1 VKRTSW
7 SSGLSVSGDGVGV
20 VAHAGS
26 VGLRLL
32 ADRVGLTAELSNAM
46 ARRSFTPVHD
56 RGRVLTDVAVMLAD
70 GGEAIADIDVLR
82 HQGGAAGVLGPVAS
96 PPTVWRALDEVTPG
110 RLKKIA
116 AARART
122 RRHVWAQL
130 AASPEGIPASKVAG
144 TELGSTIVLDVDAT
158 IVIAH
163 SEKELASPTF
173 KRTFGFHPLGV
184 WCDNTSEEL
193 AALLRTGKAGSN
205 TAIDHIEVLTDAIAQ
220 IPGKHRKDLLIRS
233 DGAGASHDLLDWLTE
248 QGKVRGRA
256 VEYSVG
262 FAITEKIREA
272 IKLVPK
278 KVWTPASNADGEIR
292 EGGEVAEL
300 TGLLDLGAWP
310 EGMRVIIRRERPHP
324 GAQLSLFEEADGW
337 RYQAFVTNTPT
348 GQLAF
353 LEARHRAHARVEDR
367 IRHAKDTGLGRF
379 PSREF
384 KINQAWLALTAIA
397 ADLIAWTRLLAC
409 TGEATVLAGCEPKAL
424 RYRFLHVPAR
434 LVHSARQRR
443 LKIPESWPWVAAIVA
458 AFANIAAIPQPS

>member
-1 VKRTSW
+1 MKRTSW
-7 SSGLSVSGDGVGV
+7 SRGLSVSADGVGV

-32 ADRVGLTAELSNAM
+32 ADRTGLTEELSKAM

-56 RGRVLTDVAVMLAD
+56 RGRVLVDVAVMLTD

-82 HQGGAAGVLGPVAS
+82 HQAPVLGAVAS
-96 PPTVWRALDEVTPG
+96 PPTVWRTLDEITPS

-116 AARART
+116 AARARV

-130 AASPEGIPASKVAG
+130 PGGLPASKVAG
-144 TELGSTIVLDVDAT
+144 TDLGATVVLDVDAT
-158 IVIAH
+158 IVVAH
-163 SEKELASPTF
+163 SEKENASATF

-184 WCDNTSEEL
+184 WCDNTEEFL
-193 AALLRTGKAGSN
+193 TAQLRTGKAGSN
-205 TAIDHIEVLTDAIAQ
+205 TAVDHITVLTDAIAQ
-220 IPGKHRKDLLIRS
+220 IPAAHRKDLLIRA
-233 DGAGASHDLLDWLTE
+233 DGAGSSHKLLDWLTE
-248 QGKVRGRA
+248 QGQIRGRSR

-262 FAITEKIREA
+262 FAITEKIRDA

-278 KVWTPASNADGEIR
+278 KVWTPASDADGGVR
-292 EGGEVAEL
+292 EGGDVAEL
-300 TGLLDLGAWP
+300 TGLLDLSGWP
-310 EGMRVIIRRERPHP
+310 EGMRIIVRRERPHP

-337 RYQAFVTNTPT
+337 RYQAIATNTQT

-367 IRHAKDTGLGRF
+367 IRHAKDSGLGRF

-384 KINQAWLALTAIA
+384 TINQAWLTATTIA
-397 ADLIAWTRLLAC
+397 ADLIAWTRLLAL
-409 TGEATVLAGCEPKAL
+409 TGDAEILAACEPKAL

-434 LVHSARQRR
+434 LTHGARRRR
-443 LKIPESWPWVAAIVA
+443 LRVPESWPWAAAIVA
-458 AFANIAAIPQPS
+458 VFANIAAIPPPA

>member
-1 VKRTSW
+1 
-7 SSGLSVSGDGVGV
+7 VSGGGVGV

-32 ADRVGLTAELSNAM
+32 ADRTGLTTELSKAM
-46 ARRSFTPVHD
+46 TRRSFSPVHD
-56 RGRVLTDVAVMLAD
+56 RGRVLVDVAVMLAD

-82 HQGGAAGVLGPVAS
+82 HQAGVLGSVAS
-96 PPTVWRALDEVTPG
+96 PPTVWRTLDEATPG

-116 AARART
+116 TARART

-130 AASPEGIPASKVAG
+130 AASPAGVPASKVAG
-144 TELGSTIVLDVDAT
+144 TDLGSTVVLDVDAT
-158 IVIAH
+158 IVVAH
-163 SEKELASPTF
+163 SEKEHASATF
-173 KRTFGFHPLGV
+173 KKTFGFHPLGV
-184 WCDNTSEEL
+184 WCDNTSEFL
-193 AALLRTGKAGSN
+193 TAQLRTGKAGSN
-205 TAIDHIEVLTDAIAQ
+205 TAADHITVLTDAIAQ
-220 IPGKHRKDLLIRS
+220 IPAAHRKDLLIRA
-233 DGAGASHDLLDWLTE
+233 DGAGSSHQLLDWLTE
-248 QGKVRGRA
+248 QNKVRGRR

-278 KVWTPASNADGEIR
+278 KIWTPATDADGGVR
-292 EGGEVAEL
+292 EGGDVAEL
-300 TGLLDLGAWP
+300 TGLLDPDLLGSWP
-310 EGMRVIIRRERPHP
+310 EGMRIIVRRERPHP

-337 RYQAFVTNTPT
+337 RYQAIATNTAT

-384 KINQAWLALTAIA
+384 KINQAWLMTTTIA
-397 ADLIAWTRLLAC
+397 ADLIAWTRLLAL
-409 TGEATVLAGCEPKAL
+409 TGHAEVLAACEPKAL

-434 LVHSARQRR
+434 LTHSARRRR
-443 LKIPESWPWVAAIVA
+443 LRVPQSWPWAAAIVA
-458 AFANIAAIPQPS
+458 VFANIAAIPQPA